1 MSNLLKRKGELM
13 FKIND
18 QIEFHY
24 LKETKTDLKAGQR
37 LKDYVS
43 TSESYSG
50 AVVDIRNIVEQPV
63 SQDTIR
69 RDNIKG
75 SRSKKLYTVDLGND
89 TVKSF
94 YDGRMVGTKV
104 SVPTKKSAFRIFAEK
119 LLGRKTKMAS

>member
-1 MSNLLKRKGELM
+1 MKRKGELM

-24 LKETKTDLKAGQR
+24 LKETKTNLEAGQR

-104 SVPTKKSAFRIFAEK
+104 LVPIKKSAFRIFAEK
-119 LLGRKTKMAS
+119 LLGRKTQMAS